1 MIVLIITVVISSS
14 CHDLK
19 DTMNL
24 ENLVQRLIQTDVEE
38 PCIEFKGNKNDSEMI
53 AKDISALS
61 NSTIAHDKPVAFM
74 VWGVDDIGHDIVGTT
89 FNPNKQKVGNEDL
102 INWLH
107 QNITNNVDYHF
118 EETSVFDK
126 RVVVLTVNR
135 PVHSPVR
142 FRNVAYIRDGSHT
155 KPLDK
160 LPLLERKFWEN
171 MNRSDYEVSIA
182 KPDLSESEALSLLD
196 MDCIMSRLG
205 LQRPTDSRRA
215 MEILIENG
223 FVTMQPDGGFGITV
237 LGAILFAKDLHD
249 FKPLLNKTVRIV
261 QYEGSEKTT
270 IARQY
275 ECEKGYAVQFDRIIE
290 TVSML
295 IPAVQRILPDGQM
308 AQFYGYPLEAIREV
322 VANAMIHQDLAEPM
336 HVTIEIFK
344 GHMTVT
350 NAGRMLIDP
359 NRVLDSPPRSRNT
372 HLPDLFRRMRL
383 CEQLG
388 SGWDRIVSLCE
399 DQNLPTPRIREYET
413 ATVVSMHEKI
423 PFEEMQMSDKLWACY
438 MHACRMHLNGK
449 VMTNQSLRSRFDL
462 TGKNATVTVSRLIK
476 SARDKDLIKVADDTT
491 GPKNQGYIPYWA

>member
-1 MIVLIITVVISSS
+1 
-14 CHDLK
+14 
-19 DTMNL
+19 MNL
-24 ENLVQRLIQTDVEE
+24 ESLVLRLIQTDVEE

-61 NSTIAHDKPVAFM
+61 NSTIAYDKPVAFM

-89 FNPNKQKVGNEDL
+89 FNPDRQKVGNEDL

-118 EETSVFDK
+118 EETSVLDK

-135 PVHSPVR
+135 PIHSPVR

-171 MNRSDYEVSIA
+171 MNRSDYETSVA

-196 MDCIMSRLG
+196 IDCIVSRLR

-308 AQFYGYPLEAIREV
+308 AQFYGIPSFSTGMLTDSKTLDSQSAHERTITSLLPAMVRTSALYGMGTLDTGAAFSLEQLVIDDEMVSMESIIVRGAV
-322 VANAMIHQDLAEPM
+322 VDDETMSFD
-336 HVTIEIFK
+336 TIAGLGEGDSFLE
-344 GHMTVT
+344 HRSTVINT
-350 NAGRMLIDP
+350 
-359 NRVLDSPPRSRNT
+359 NRVSKASLFDRDPINHNLRFNKRHIEDVAHNKVLEVLSTHKVEPLPGAQEKALRELISNADS
-372 HLPDLFRRMRL
+372 
-383 CEQLG
+383 
-388 SGWDRIVSLCE
+388 
-399 DQNLPTPRIREYET
+399 EYRY
-413 ATVVSMHEKI
+413 SK
-423 PFEEMQMSDKLWACY
+423 
-438 MHACRMHLNGK
+438 
-449 VMTNQSLRSRFDL
+449 RF
-462 TGKNATVTVSRLIK
+462 
-476 SARDKDLIKVADDTT
+476 
-491 GPKNQGYIPYWA
+491 